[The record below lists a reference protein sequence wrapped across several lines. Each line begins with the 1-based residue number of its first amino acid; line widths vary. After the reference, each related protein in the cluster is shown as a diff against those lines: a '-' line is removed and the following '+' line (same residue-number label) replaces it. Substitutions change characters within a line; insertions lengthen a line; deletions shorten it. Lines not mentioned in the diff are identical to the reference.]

1 MTEKP
6 LDQMGLRD
14 LREIAR
20 RTISAEAWKHF
31 NGAAETKATFHRNPR
46 SFHRYLFRQRIFH
59 DVVDPDIT
67 TELFGQKL
75 PIPAIVAPV
84 GSFSLMGAKTER
96 EVAEGADRIEAG
108 AGRACA
114 ARDHRRYAAGE

>member
-6 LDQMGLRD
+6 LEQMGLRD

-20 RTISAEAWKHF
+20 RTMPAEAWKHF

-46 SFHRYLFRQRIFH
+46 SFQKYLFRQRIFH
-59 DVVDPDIT
+59 DVADSDVT
-67 TELFGQKL
+67 TELFGHKL

-84 GSFSLMGAKTER
+84 GSFSLIGKEKER
-96 EVAEGADRIEAG
+96 EVAQGADRVG
-108 AGRACA
+108 AMMLVSQA
-114 ARDHRRYAAGE
+114 AKS